1 MTQPRIA
8 DYELAVL
15 LSLAALDDPYGASI
29 RRELSAR
36 LGRDCTVG
44 SVYTTLQRL
53 EDKGFITSSTSAPTP
68 VRGGRARRC
77 YAITPDGDR
86 ALRAAR
92 ATRERLWK
100 GVAFGAALA

>member
-1 MTQPRIA
+1 MFYIVWEMTQPRIA

-15 LSLAALDDPYGASI
+15 LSLVALDDPYGASI
-29 RRELSAR
+29 RRELSTR
-36 LGRDCTVG
+36 LGRD
-44 SVYTTLQRL
+44 
-53 EDKGFITSSTSAPTP
+53 
-68 VRGGRARRC
+68 

-100 GVAFGAALA
+100 GVADGAALA